1 MQDAGVLEEVAPD
14 NEHEPGDPLVEDE
27 EPKAPHPLPP
37 AGPDRVCFTMPVLFS
52 EFPTNS
58 DANNTRLV
66 SQFPMQNV
74 FSGRFH
80 QACPSSNSKVLG
92 LPYPDGSYAF
102 ALVRSRYRA
111 KYPSKCVK

>member
-37 AGPDRVCFTMPVLFS
+37 AVPDPVCFTMPVFIS

-74 FSGRFH
+74 FGGKVP
-80 QACPSSNSKVLG
+80 PSVPFKQQ
-92 LPYPDGSYAF
+92 
-102 ALVRSRYRA
+102 
-111 KYPSKCVK
+111 